1 MATGEI
7 TTKYGPR
14 NYQVQIED
22 QTHKRHIDQL
32 RGRQAKLETDEEEV
46 TIDDFIIISI
56 LFNKLSRG
64 HRKSKIPSQRQ
75 KTSKQTDLLTSK
87 EDCSVI
93 YINSYHMIV
102 MQDLSYCT
110 SKVVISFCYHE
121 YIIFL
126 PK

>member
-7 TTKYGPR
+7 ATKYGPR

-32 RGRQAKLETDEEEV
+32 RGRQAKLETEEEEV
-46 TIDDFIIISI
+46 TIEDFI
-56 LFNKLSRG
+56 LFQS
-64 HRKSKIPSQRQ
+64 SS
-75 KTSKQTDLLTSK
+75 TSSAEDTERARYPCRDRRPPNRLTLLTSK
-87 EDCSVI
+87 EECSVI

-110 SKVVISFCYHE
+110 SKVVISFCYHK